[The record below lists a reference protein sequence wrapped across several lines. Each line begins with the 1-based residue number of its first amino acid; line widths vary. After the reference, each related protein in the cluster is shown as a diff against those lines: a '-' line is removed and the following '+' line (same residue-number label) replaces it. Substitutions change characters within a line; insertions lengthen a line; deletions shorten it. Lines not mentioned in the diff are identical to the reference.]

1 MAEVGDVLRNPVTGE
16 QFTVLEI
23 PRTDE
28 DWGKAEILLPPGAIG
43 PPRHFHLRTEE
54 RVTVLQGV
62 LTVNLGGRRDL
73 RQLREGESA
82 VLPPGTPHR
91 FYNASDQPVRLVG
104 EARPGVQL
112 GAALERICQL
122 AQEGKVN
129 RKGAPKNPLEVALLF
144 EKSELYLTGIPLFI
158 QRPLRRRLAALA
170 RRRG

>member
-1 MAEVGDVLRNPVTGE
+1 MPNVGDVLNNPVTGE

-23 PRTDE
+23 PVTDE
-28 DWGKAEILLPPGAIG
+28 DWGKAEMLLPPGAQG
-43 PPRHFHLRTEE
+43 PPRHLHLRTEE
-54 RVTVLQGV
+54 RVTVLQGILNV
-62 LTVNLGGRRDL
+62 SLGSRRNL

-82 VLPPGTPHR
+82 VLPPVT
-91 FYNASDQPVRLVG
+91 LIG

-144 EKSELYLTGIPLFI
+144 EKSELYL
-158 QRPLRRRLAALA
+158 
-170 RRRG
+170 